1 MRLSDSELSFHSQQN
16 FLKYTHSSAPPPAKN
31 NLLESGVESPR
42 FFGIQNVIYFA
53 TSYCFNERLKTI
65 HVKSD
70 HCRQNILSDSKPIPF
85 ASRSSPLTA
94 FCRHA

>member
-53 TSYCFNERLKTI
+53 TSYCFNERLSYKPFMSSQTI
-65 HVKSD
+65 VVK
-70 HCRQNILSDSKPIPF
+70 I
-85 ASRSSPLTA
+85 SSL
-94 FCRHA
+94 